1 MKIGKLKKIELREI
15 WSREDTDFTNWLN
28 DNLDILGEAVGLDL
42 NEPETECSWNDSKFR
57 VDISATTKEGERVV
71 IENQLEQTNHKHLG
85 QIITYMIN
93 MEAQSAIWIAKKAR
107 EEHIKV
113 INWLNEF
120 IKVKDF
126 YLIQLE
132 SYQIDESKPAPFLK
146 VVCKPSVE
154 MKAVGE
160 QKKELDEARKLKKD
174 FWENLL
180 ERSTKKTN
188 LFSKAFPS
196 YWTIISHKFNKDIS
210 LAYRINKDRYAIAV
224 IFEENL
230 KKDFLGFKKE
240 LERKLGFDFE
250 FKNVGNAGAPSEK
263 YQIIKWFEKG
273 GYRSPKSE
281 WSQIQAEMVDNMI
294 QLEKSLKPFLNTLN
308 KFRKAS

>member
-1 MKIGKLKKIELREI
+1 MKIGKLKKVELREI
-15 WSREDTDFTNWLN
+15 WSREDTDFTNWLD

-42 NEPETECSWNDSKFR
+42 NESETECSWNGSNFR

-93 MEAQSAIWIAKKAR
+93 MEAKVAVWISKKAR

-120 IKVKDF
+120 TNKDF

-160 QKKELDEARKLKKD
+160 QKKELSEAGKLKKY
-174 FWENLL
+174 FWKNLL
-180 ERSTKKTN
+180 EISSKKTD

-196 YWTIISHKFNKDIS
+196 YWTTISHKINKDVS
-210 LAYRINKDRYAIAV
+210 LIYRINKDRYSIAV
-224 IFEENL
+224 TFEENL
-230 KKDFLGFKKE
+230 KEVFIGFKQE
-240 LERKLGFDFE
+240 LESKLGFDFE
-250 FKNVGNAGAPSEK
+250 FKNVGNAGVPSEK

-273 GYRSPKSE
+273 GYRSPENE
-281 WSQIQAEMVDNMI
+281 WNQVQTEMINNMI
-294 QLEKSLKPFLNTLN
+294 QLEKFLQPFLNTLN
-308 KFRKAS
+308 KSHKAS